1 MCAQEPADLTAML
14 CEVRDG
20 VAGSKDRLVQAIYG
34 EMLRIARRL
43 MRRERPDHTLEPV
56 ALVHEALIRLFG
68 RENLPGIPDGGVLL
82 AGATKA
88 MDQVLVE
95 HARRRNASKRQG
107 RRDRVPLDQ
116 VLASFEEQG
125 LDVIDLRQALE
136 RLAQVH
142 PRQAQVVEL
151 RFFRG
156 MTISEVAAAL
166 RVSDTAVETDWRF
179 ARAWLRHQ
187 LGGSQ
192 R

>member
-1 MCAQEPADLTAML
+1 
-14 CEVRDG
+14 
-20 VAGSKDRLVQAIYG
+20 
-34 EMLRIARRL
+34 

-56 ALVHEALIRLFG
+56 ALVHKALIRLFG
-68 RENLPGIPDGGVLL
+68 RENLPGIPDGGELF
-82 AGATKA
+82 AAATKA

-142 PRQAQVVEL
+142 PRRAQVVEL

-187 LGGSQ
+187 LDSSFHEKPYNRCSALTTPVALAAPPRHRAFLAAAPSAGAPPDA